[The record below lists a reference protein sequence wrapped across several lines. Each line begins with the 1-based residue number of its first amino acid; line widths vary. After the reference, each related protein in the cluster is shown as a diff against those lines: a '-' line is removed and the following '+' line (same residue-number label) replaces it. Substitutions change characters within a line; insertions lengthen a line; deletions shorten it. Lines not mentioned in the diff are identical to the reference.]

1 MTGKDRIKSWLHSV
15 ASFSCVNNGA
25 QLKYFL
31 EKNAYGAFEF
41 VNVDIDR
48 NKMLLTMTVD
58 NGDNT
63 YTFTVPV
70 SKSTNGSYV
79 VVGNFSKAE

>member
-1 MTGKDRIKSWLHSV
+1 MTGRDRIKSWLHSV
-15 ASFSCVNNGA
+15 VSFSCVNNGA

-48 NKMLLTMTVD
+48 NEMMLTMTVD
-58 NGDNT
+58 NGDNM
-63 YTFTVPV
+63 YTFRVPV
-70 SKSTNGSYV
+70 TNSSNKTYV
-79 VVGNFSKAE
+79 VVGDFSKAE